1 MTLKTYTV
9 QPGDTLGDIAQRNA
23 TSIAE
28 LRQLNPFVRNAD
40 QIQAGWNLSLPADA
54 QSPSAAPSSVT
65 VAPATP
71 APSAG
76 NASQAGDVLKLN
88 PPAAPAPVC
97 KESFSDDQGPGC
109 DPRYADILYE
119 TGQRKFWLLRQKTLN
134 DVLEAA
140 DLLSQ
145 KVVLGDTD
153 TRLQGLDD
161 SGLLDYFLEPKLSNF
176 LLGEEK
182 ARLEEIETY
191 DPDLEANAEEAD
203 SFRGVLN
210 GMNPVDRA
218 DLNKYEREQ
227 LAEGERLIQLRVEKR
242 KLEAKARSVAE
253 TQGYTIENGQ
263 LFTPEAM
270 QARRIVQTYLAER
283 EKLLTKD
290 LPSFDQDE
298 IAQLL
303 AQKQQKALDECAPE
317 CFIRLDELL
326 KWRREHE
333 AQLNYSA
340 YVQAILQ
347 AADYGLALPEYALL
361 SNANEDIQE
370 GVKVFKSY
378 LGALKAQRTIETEI
392 EKKHRD
398 WITATGKEAPAPGG
412 LCEAERIQWFALKD
426 KLDELKLRAKTNVAG
441 LRPTRHL
448 LWQPEEFQPRPL
460 ERLVRTDFPLRE
472 FSLAKTQ
479 QRLSHLSV
487 REMFKLLGEDVGQ
500 ILKEDSRALPGK
512 VLEAGEG
519 EGRSLDA
526 DDQFAYWLKRQ
537 DAFPIDD
544 QGDWFTEAGEF
555 DPQRFKAYL
564 DTKKLKVDSLQDPAA
579 LANWGDY
586 LRQMIFEN
594 SARKRLR
601 LFDHSPQARLI
612 RCLTPPQP
620 NIYLNATAKA
630 PSIDSAPNFSA
641 SLDLTLDINLA
652 RGEVDIGEFEYP
664 ARAKAINK
672 PLLLSY
678 YDYQNNIQKLNVG
691 SFSLYAAL
699 KAWGFAGASLMLAGK
714 LNFSPKLPERQLSL
728 NPSRAAE
735 RGAGGLDYDAASA
748 KLELFAGV
756 QAGFQLSGELSWA
769 PPKALFDLHHA
780 PVPGKLKDDGWCT
793 LAGFGADLT
802 GGVGV
807 GLKGDFSLGLQ
818 NNQLVLRMKAAVFA
832 GPGVDGEFNF
842 VVGYQAITWL
852 LHLFS
857 SELNKN
863 QYRPLRWV
871 TPDAFDYLY
880 GLNAMAAVG
889 INIQTLFLA
898 GYDVS
903 MRTYQ
908 ALIAGR
914 RAGSVAFSIMRY
926 ERPEELR
933 QWSINVIPEA
943 LGALLDSLLAE
954 PQAFTITKTQ
964 VGSGG
969 KVETQEESFT
979 EVQAYLMQQQA
990 IEQLLRWVA
999 SAAQKRNTLAA
1010 AQRQFEEAVTRMK
1023 TGKAKPANAGQVYCE
1038 NLGRMNDFMDVP
1050 VMRHDER
1057 NSDRMRARYKEH
1069 IELLGAPMAGSC
1081 KPWSNSLH
1089 KGLRYDPSTPY

>member
-1 MTLKTYTV
+1 MTAKTYTV
-9 QPGDTLGDIAQRNA
+9 QPGDTLGDIAQRHA
-23 TSIAE
+23 TSVAQ
-28 LRQLNPFVRNAD
+28 LRQLNPFIRNSD
-40 QIQAGWNLSLPADA
+40 QIQAGWSLSLPAEA
-54 QSPSAAPSSVT
+54 NQPVTPAASPTTGTAS
-65 VAPATP
+65 APAAAVASGTVLQLDPPAKPTP
-71 APSAG
+71 AC
-76 NASQAGDVLKLN
+76 Q
-88 PPAAPAPVC
+88 
-97 KESFSDDQGPGC
+97 ESFGGQELGC

-119 TGQRKFWLLRQKTLN
+119 TGQRRFWLLRQKTLN

-140 DLLSQ
+140 DLLGQ
-145 KVVLGDTD
+145 KVVLGDID
-153 TRLQGLDD
+153 TRLKGLDD
-161 SGLLDYFLEPKLSNF
+161 SGLLDYFLEPTLSNF
-176 LLGEEK
+176 LAGEEK
-182 ARLEEIETY
+182 ARLEQIETY

-203 SFRGVLN
+203 LFRGALN

-227 LAEGERLIQLRVEKR
+227 LAEGERLTRLRAEKR

-253 TQGYTIENGQ
+253 TQGYTVENGQ

-270 QARRIVQTYLAER
+270 QARRIVQTYLSER
-283 EKLLTKD
+283 DKLLAKE
-290 LPSFDQDE
+290 LPTFPADE
-298 IAQLL
+298 VAQLL
-303 AQKQQKALDECAPE
+303 IDNHEKQQKALEGCDSE

-333 AQLNYSA
+333 QQIGYSA
-340 YVQAILQ
+340 YSQAILQ
-347 AADYGLALPEYALL
+347 AAEYGLALPEYALL
-361 SNANEDIQE
+361 AKPVGDIQQ
-370 GVKVFKSY
+370 GVEAFKNY
-378 LGALKAQRTIETEI
+378 LGTLRAQRIIEAQI

-412 LCEAERIQWFALKD
+412 LCEAERMQWFALKD
-426 KLDELKLRAKTNVAG
+426 KLAELERQAKTNVAA

-448 LWQPEEFQPRPL
+448 LWQPETFQPRPL

-472 FSLAKTQ
+472 FSLAQTQ
-479 QRLSHLSV
+479 QRLNHLSV
-487 REMFKLLGEDVGQ
+487 RELFKLLGEDAAQ
-500 ILKEDSRALPGK
+500 IIKEDVRALPGK
-512 VLEAGEG
+512 VLEADEG

-526 DDQFAYWLKRQ
+526 DDEFAYWLKRQ
-537 DAFPIDD
+537 DAFAIDD
-544 QGDWFTEAGEF
+544 QGAWFTEAGEF
-555 DPQRFKAYL
+555 DAQRFKAHL
-564 DTKKLKVDSLQDPAA
+564 DKEKLKVDSLQDPAA
-579 LANWGDY
+579 LTRWGDY

-612 RCLTPPQP
+612 RCLTPPQS

-641 SLDLTLDINLA
+641 ALNLTLDINLA

-664 ARAKAINK
+664 SRAEAINK

-678 YDYQNNIQKLNVG
+678 YDYQNNIQELNVG

-699 KAWGFAGASLMLAGK
+699 KAWGFAGASLLLAGK

-728 NPSRAAE
+728 DPSRNAE

-769 PPKALFDLHHA
+769 PPQALTKLHAA
-780 PVPGKLKDDGWCT
+780 PIPGQALDDGWCT
-793 LAGFGADLT
+793 LAGLGADLT
-802 GGVGV
+802 GGAGV

-818 NNQLVLRMKAAVFA
+818 NKQLVLRMKTAVFA
-832 GPGVDGEFNF
+832 GPGVEGEFSF
-842 VVGYQAITWL
+842 VVGYQAISWL

-898 GYDVS
+898 GYDIS

-908 ALIAGR
+908 ALTAGR
-914 RAGSVAFSIMRY
+914 RAGSVAFTIVRDKNQ
-926 ERPEELR
+926 EEMR
-933 QWSINVIPEA
+933 QWTINVIPEA
-943 LGALLDSLLAE
+943 LGALLHTLLAE
-954 PQAFTITKTQ
+954 PQEFWVVQTTVNENGNVVTDKERFDAT
-964 VGSGG
+964 
-969 KVETQEESFT
+969 
-979 EVQAYLMQQQA
+979 QAYLFQQQA
-990 IEQLLRWVA
+990 IEQLLRWVVG
-999 SAAQKRNTLAA
+999 SAQKRNTLAA

-1023 TGKAKPANAGQVYCE
+1023 TGKAKPANAGQAYCD
-1038 NLGRMNDFMDVP
+1038 NFYRMKIFMDEP
-1050 VMRHDER
+1050 VATLVRGTDA
-1057 NSDRMRARYKEH
+1057 MRARYREH
-1069 IELLGAPMAGSC
+1069 VELLGAPMAGSC
-1081 KPWSNSLH
+1081 KSWSNSLH
-1089 KGLRYDPSTPY
+1089 KGLRYDPSTQY